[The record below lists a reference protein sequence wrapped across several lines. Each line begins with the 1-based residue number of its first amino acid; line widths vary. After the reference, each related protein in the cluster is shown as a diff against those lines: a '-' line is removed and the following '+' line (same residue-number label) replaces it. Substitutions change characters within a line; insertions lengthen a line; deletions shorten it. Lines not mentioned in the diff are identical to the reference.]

1 MICSMCKGL
10 IDGGH
15 GGTTKTTAAP
25 RFLIVFFF
33 SVPSRTLMAV
43 EIGTRVR
50 DVAVVV
56 SGMVAAVWCDVVRLW
71 FEVVTR

>member
-1 MICSMCKGL
+1 
-10 IDGGH
+10 
-15 GGTTKTTAAP
+15 
-25 RFLIVFFF
+25 
-33 SVPSRTLMAV
+33 MAV